1 MKNIALVDDHAL
13 LRQAMSAML
22 QQSEIGLVLHEFA
35 TGTDI
40 LRALQDQRFDLVL
53 LDINLG
59 EENGLD
65 VLKQIKEQH
74 PSQPVIML
82 TANVSE
88 YTLQQAIALGANGFI
103 SKESAGFNLKEVL
116 QFSADGEFYIDP
128 ALAKLATAVLV
139 KGGKGKL
146 SEREI
151 EVIQLLAQGLGY
163 KEIGEKLFISARTVE
178 AHKNNILQKLELKTV
193 VELVRYALKNHIIE

>member
-1 MKNIALVDDHAL
+1 MKSIALVDDHAL
-13 LRQAMSAML
+13 LRQAMAAML
-22 QQSEIGLVLHEFA
+22 QQAEPDIALHEF
-35 TGTDI
+35 GTSTDMFRT
-40 LRALQDQRFDLVL
+40 LENERFDLVL

-65 VLKQIKEQH
+65 VLKQIKEKH
-74 PSQPVIML
+74 PAQPVIML

-88 YTLQQAIALGANGFI
+88 YTLQQAITHGANGFI
-103 SKESAGFNLKEVL
+103 SKESAGFNLKEIG
-116 QFSADGEFYIDP
+116 QFIADEEFYIDP
-128 ALAKLATAVLV
+128 ALAKLATSVLV

-193 VELVRYALKNHIIE
+193 VELVRYALKNHIID